1 MKLEWLRYYVEIA
14 STGSLNKAAE
24 NLYLSQPAL
33 TKIIHA
39 LEKEVGE
46 TLLCRKKTGVF
57 LTEQGEVFL
66 TFAQNV
72 LGDYQDYLIKKF
84 ELHDSEYQSPQ
95 AYAGTLE
102 LVMSSSILQT
112 YYQDILTA
120 LRQTFPGMTFHCIE
134 ADALEAT
141 KLLTDDIR
149 RIGLLMCIRKDML
162 KSWKN
167 AGLAHR
173 EICRSDV
180 VGCVARN
187 SHYAQRPFIT
197 KSEIATEKFIR
208 IEFAKKT
215 DSNQLADHSC
225 WLRTT
230 SLDMIKQ
237 ILLSEKD
244 ACVLSAL
251 LIAERKFLSPDI
263 IALPVSPTLTA
274 SICLVHNQR
283 ALEQSLYKPIF
294 LKAVEDIL
302 RRSIQPS

>member
-39 LEKEVGE
+39 LEKEIGE
-46 TLLCRKKTGVF
+46 TLLYRKKTGVF
-57 LTEQGEVFL
+57 LTAQGEIFL

-72 LGDYQDYLIKKF
+72 LGDYQDYLTKKF
-84 ELHDSEYQSPQ
+84 ELHDSEQQSTP

-120 LRQTFPGMTFHCIE
+120 LRQTFPAITIYCIE

-149 RIGLLMCIRKDML
+149 QIGLLMCIRKDML

-187 SHYAQRPFIT
+187 SHYAQRAFIN
-197 KSEIATEKFIR
+197 KSEIAAEKLIS
-208 IEFAKKT
+208 IEFAKKSFT
-215 DSNQLADHSC
+215 WPVGDNC
-225 WLRTT
+225 GLRTT
-230 SLDMIKQ
+230 NLDMIKQ

-244 ACVLSAL
+244 ACVMSAL
-251 LIAERKFLSPDI
+251 LVAEQKLLSPDI

-283 ALEQSLYKPIF
+283 ALEQALYKPIF
-294 LKAVEDIL
+294 LKTVEDIL